1 MGTVIGA
8 IVAVIIGGGAATAG
22 AFALITSAD
31 PDTAAPVQQKLN
43 AQVKYNPADHPL
55 KLYGDH

>member
-8 IVAVIIGGGAATAG
+8 IVAVIIGGGMATAG
-22 AFALITSAD
+22 GFALTQTAD

-43 AQVKYNPADHPL
+43 AQVKFNPADHPL
-55 KLYGDH
+55 KLYGDR

>member
-8 IVAVIIGGGAATAG
+8 VVAVIIGGGVATGAG
-22 AFALITSAD
+22 YALIKGAD
-31 PDTAAPVQQKLN
+31 PDTSAPVQQKLN

-55 KLYGDH
+55 KLYGDR

>member
-22 AFALITSAD
+22 GFALIQGAD
-31 PDTAAPVQQKLN
+31 PDTAASVQQKLN
-43 AQVKYNPADHPL
+43 AQVKFNPADHPQ
-55 KLYGDH
+55 KLYGDR